1 MGIKDSSQGE
11 KMKEDISVQILT
23 QTSDNIIKLFELTT
37 RIDER
42 VKSIQN
48 KQGEFAEGLKHI
60 IDSHNEVLQTIAV
73 IESKNSHEIVTDLSR
88 KLNSIETRLSAKEN
102 TSKRFQSKLRTGF
115 DFIVK
120 LAWIVLAA
128 WICYKLGIEMP

>member
-1 MGIKDSSQGE
+1 
-11 KMKEDISVQILT
+11 MKEDISVQILT
-23 QTSDNIIKLFELTT
+23 QTSDNIRKLFELTT

-48 KQGEFAEGLKHI
+48 KQGEFDEGLKHI
-60 IDSHNEVLQTIAV
+60 IDSHNEVLKTIAV
-73 IESKNSHEIVTDLSR
+73 MESKNSHEIMAELSK
-88 KLNSIETRLSAKEN
+88 KLNTIESRLSAVEN
-102 TSKRFQSKLRTGF
+102 SSRGFQSKLRTGF
-115 DFIVK
+115 DFVVK